1 MVGGRPLTLEVGRM
15 AELAGGAVT
24 VQYGETVVLVTA
36 CMSKEPRQGAD
47 FLPLTVD
54 YEERLYAAGK
64 IPGGFFRREGRPT
77 ADAILACRL
86 TDRSIRPLFPKSLRL
101 ELQVIATVL
110 SADQENPPET
120 LALLGASAAL
130 SISEIPFQ
138 GPVGAVKVG
147 YVNGEFVINPTNTQ
161 MQQSSLDLEVA
172 GSRDAVIMVEA
183 GANELTEDIVLEAI
197 RLGQEANQAL
207 IAIQDELVAA
217 HGKPKMAFAQP
228 EVPHEVRASVR
239 TLLGARLSEVMYQ
252 EEKVSREASLDALE
266 EEVVAS
272 LQDSYEPEVVGSA
285 FAGVVAEEMRRNILT
300 KNLRPDGRDPETIRP
315 ISCEVGLLPRTHGS
329 GLFSR
334 GQTQVLSIA
343 TLGSLG
349 EEQRLDGL
357 GPEETKRFMHHY
369 NFPPF
374 SVGETKRMG
383 GPSRRD
389 VGHGALAE
397 RSLLPVIP
405 SETEFPYT
413 IRLVS
418 EVLSS
423 NGSTSMASV
432 CGSCLALMDAGV
444 PIKTPVAGVAMGLI
458 IGEDGRYVVLSDIQ
472 GMEDALGDMD
482 FKVAGTQEGITGL
495 QMDIKVKGITQ

>member
-1 MVGGRPLTLEVGRM
+1 MVQKFETMVGGRPLTLEVGRM

-183 GANELTEDIVLEAI
+183 GANELPEDIVLEAI

-228 EVPHEVRASVR
+228 EVP
-239 TLLGARLSEVMYQ
+239 
-252 EEKVSREASLDALE
+252 
-266 EEVVAS
+266 
-272 LQDSYEPEVVGSA
+272 QD
-285 FAGVVAEEMRRNILT
+285 R
-300 KNLRPDGRDPETIRP
+300 K
-315 ISCEVGLLPRTHGS
+315 
-329 GLFSR
+329 
-334 GQTQVLSIA
+334 
-343 TLGSLG
+343 
-349 EEQRLDGL
+349 
-357 GPEETKRFMHHY
+357 
-369 NFPPF
+369 
-374 SVGETKRMG
+374 
-383 GPSRRD
+383 
-389 VGHGALAE
+389 
-397 RSLLPVIP
+397 
-405 SETEFPYT
+405 
-413 IRLVS
+413 
-418 EVLSS
+418 
-423 NGSTSMASV
+423 
-432 CGSCLALMDAGV
+432 
-444 PIKTPVAGVAMGLI
+444 
-458 IGEDGRYVVLSDIQ
+458 
-472 GMEDALGDMD
+472 
-482 FKVAGTQEGITGL
+482 
-495 QMDIKVKGITQ
+495 